1 MHVVEE
7 LHNSIQEEYDLRF
20 MGARVTN
27 AVCDTLFCAREVVE
41 PVECVFF
48 FFRVCRGLLTAE
60 TAVSFVAVWVCFPV
74 VVCRLQ

>member
-41 PVECVFF
+41 PVECGFF
-48 FFRVCRGLLTAE
+48 F
-60 TAVSFVAVWVCFPV
+60 
-74 VVCRLQ
+74 